1 MRLHIWTD
9 EDPPPVMNITDE
21 FVQVLDYPFWV
32 GYEVGDQI
40 QYMTAIGT
48 LVYFVTD
55 VQPEIDLGGLGS
67 EMRRV
72 TIEAG

>member
-1 MRLHIWTD
+1 MRLHLWTD
-9 EDPPPVMNITDE
+9 EDPPPVINISDD

-40 QYMTAIGT
+40 QYMTCIGT

-55 VQPEIDLGGLGS
+55 VQPEIDIGGAGT

-72 TIEAG
+72 TLEAA

>member
-55 VQPEIDLGGLGS
+55 VQPEIDLGGLGT

>member
-55 VQPEIDLGGLGS
+55 VQPEIDLGGLGT

-72 TIEAG
+72 TIEAA